1 MANRE
6 SLMLSHVLDLTQP
19 SSYSLANW
27 YASEKL
33 DGMRAIWLPDTKGFP
48 VGGLPFANMDKDVKQ
63 DAKRAATGLWSRY
76 FKPIWAPDWFTEALP
91 RDVFLDGELWCGR
104 QQFNTLTSIVKRKEA
119 DDRWNNVEF
128 RVFDSPSPDQI
139 YSDGK
144 IHKPPILVKNFRGIW
159 QWCKSSLAFD
169 YKTHGYGFETVISK
183 LLLPIA
189 EKATGSPDTQ
199 HLRMHPQKKLHW
211 NNGKAL
217 EELQVYLNTILE
229 QGGEGVI
236 VRHPMST
243 WVPKRMNTVLKVK
256 PFTDADATITGFT
269 MGEGRLAGMIGA
281 LEVEGEI
288 TDEKSGRSHRACFKL
303 GTGLS
308 DSERAWP
315 STTFKLGDVITYR
328 YRELTPDGIPREGR
342 FLRVRTDL

>member
-19 SSYSLANW
+19 ASYSLANW

-48 VGGLPFANMDKDVKQ
+48 VGALPFANMDKDVKQ
-63 DAKRAATGLWSRY
+63 DSKRAATGLWSRY
-76 FKPIWAPDWFTEALP
+76 FKPIWAPSWWLEHLP
-91 RDVFLDGELWCGR
+91 HDLFLDGELWCGR
-104 QQFNTLTSIVKRKEA
+104 QQFNSLTSIVKRKEA
-119 DDRWNNVEF
+119 DDRWESVLF
-128 RVFDSPSPDQI
+128 KVFDSPSPDMI

-144 IHKPPILVKNFRGIW
+144 IHKPPILVKNFRGVW
-159 QWCKSSLAFD
+159 GWCKSNLA
-169 YKTHGYGFETVISK
+169 YEYVTHGRGFEQTFGNLLKVIDPSNKYVK
-183 LLLPIA
+183 LH
-189 EKATGSPDTQ
+189 DQ
-199 HLRMHPQKKLHW
+199 RKLHW
-211 NNGKAL
+211 NNAKAI
-217 EELQVYLNTILE
+217 EELQVYLDQVLE

-236 VRHPMST
+236 VRHPQST

-281 LEVEGEI
+281 LEVTGEI
-288 TDEKSGRSHRACFKL
+288 TDAKSGRSHHAAFKL
-303 GTGLS
+303 GTGLT

-315 STTFKLGDVITYR
+315 STTFSVGTVITYR

>member
-1 MANRE
+1 MNRE

-48 VGGLPFANMDKDVKQ
+48 VSALPFANMDKDVKQ
-63 DAKRAATGLWSRY
+63 DGKRAATGLWSRY
-76 FKPIWAPDWFTEALP
+76 FKPIWAPSWWTDHLP
-91 RDVFLDGELWCGR
+91 RDMFLDGELWCGR
-104 QQFNTLTSIVKRKEA
+104 QQFNTLTSITKRKEA
-119 DDRWNNVEF
+119 DERWTNVQF
-128 RVFDSPSPDQI
+128 KVFDTPSPDQI
-139 YSDGK
+139 YCDGK
-144 IHKPPILVKNFRGIW
+144 IHKPPILVKNFRGVW
-159 QWCKSSLAFD
+159 EWCRANLA
-169 YKTHGYGFETVISK
+169 YPYEIHGRGFERTLTVLK
-183 LLLPIA
+183 
-189 EKATGSPDTQ
+189 EKITDNPWLSVHQ
-199 HLRMHPQKKLHW
+199 QKRLNW

-217 EELQVYLNTILE
+217 DELQVYLNTVLE

-269 MGEGRLAGMIGA
+269 TGEGRLAGMIGA

-288 TDEKSGRSHRACFKL
+288 TDAKSGRSHRACFKL

-308 DSERAWP
+308 DSERAYP